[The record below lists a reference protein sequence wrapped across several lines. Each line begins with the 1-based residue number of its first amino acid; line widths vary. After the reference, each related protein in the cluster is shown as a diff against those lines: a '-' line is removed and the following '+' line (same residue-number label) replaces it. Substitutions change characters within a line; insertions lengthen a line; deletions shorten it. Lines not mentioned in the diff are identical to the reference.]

1 MPKLCVEDLEI
12 DYRSE
17 EGALLDKVSLIKER
31 VHDIIV
37 VDVDKNK
44 PIIHKDIFEKI
55 KQKYL
60 DRIKNNMI

>member
-1 MPKLCVEDLEI
+1 M
-12 DYRSE
+12 
-17 EGALLDKVSLIKER
+17 SLIKER

-60 DRIKNNMI
+60 NRIKNNMI